1 MNDKKESF
9 LNSKLPKGN
18 GTHASL
24 VCLVGA
30 YILYMGYRMIQNT
43 RTGQSDMSMTM
54 TLVLAGIMA
63 LIGLAVVIY
72 GVLIWYGIWKR
83 SDISDSPAV
92 PKAEDPDDPEEIGH
106 EEDEP

>member
-1 MNDKKESF
+1 MNDKKNSF

-24 VCLVGA
+24 VCIVGA

-43 RTGQSDMSMTM
+43 KSGHSDMSMTM

-63 LIGLAVVIY
+63 LIGLVVVAY
-72 GVLIWYGIWKR
+72 GILIWYGIWKR
-83 SDISDSPAV
+83 SDISDSPAI
-92 PKAEDPDDPEEIGH
+92 PKPEDPDAPEEIDQ
-106 EEDEP
+106 EEDEE